1 MFNNSKVTVMKSK
14 KTKAMIIAM
23 AAIVGS
29 TAESMNDC
37 AAAALRD
44 IKNTIGASETYS
56 ISDPFELSYDWL
68 DSSDGD
74 SYA

>member
-1 MFNNSKVTVMKSK
+1 MANK

-23 AAIVGS
+23 AAIAGS
-29 TAESMNDC
+29 TPKNMTDV

-44 IKNTIGASETYS
+44 IKNEIGAKETYS
-56 ISDPFELSYDWL
+56 ISDPLELSYDWL